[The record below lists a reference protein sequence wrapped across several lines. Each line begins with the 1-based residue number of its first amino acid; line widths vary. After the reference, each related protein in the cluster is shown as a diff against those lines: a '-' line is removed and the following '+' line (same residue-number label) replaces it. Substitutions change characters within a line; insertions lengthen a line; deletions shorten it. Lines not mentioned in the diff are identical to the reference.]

1 MGRSAVPK
9 QVDHDQRRRELS
21 SAVWQVV
28 SEHGLDGL
36 TLREVATAAGCTTGR
51 VAHYF
56 QHKNALLTHAR
67 DVMHRRMAARID
79 ALPEQP
85 DARTRLRAVVLE
97 GLPLDADRRLGSTVW
112 AHFLLAARTDTA
124 LLAEHTVR
132 HESWVRRLTGLL
144 RDAYTEMSVTVPA
157 DLDLRVRGLV
167 ACIDGLA
174 LCAVATPD
182 SYPPDLLERVL
193 DTQLDLLLDG
203 DAR

>member
-1 MGRSAVPK
+1 MERSVMPR
-9 QVDHDQRRRELS
+9 QVDHDQRREEMSL
-21 SAVWQVV
+21 AVWQVV

-36 TLREVATAAGCTTGR
+36 TLRAVATAAGCTTGR

-85 DARTRLRAVVLE
+85 DARTRLRAVVLQ
-97 GLPLDADRRLGSTVW
+97 GLPLDPDRRLGSTVW
-112 AHFLLAARTDTA
+112 AHFLLAARTDPA

-144 RDAYTEMSVTVPA
+144 RDAYAETSGPVPF

-182 SYPPDLLERVL
+182 SYPPDLVERVV
-193 DTQLDLLLDG
+193 DTQLALLFSG
-203 DAR
+203 DTP